1 MYLFIENLFFFVV
14 ATFFTVVVGWLWRN
28 AKPISLPKPLPG
40 WFKVWFG
47 TVQIGGIVLPLIV
60 MLLWG
65 VLWGYN
71 SVLTVLLWYFMML
84 GLQILS
90 ESVTL
95 RKFHSITWIMV
106 PYIYV
111 PYRIWQLYEGLT
123 IVGAEPE
130 LMWVQNLLLLEIV
143 LWTANYALNVSQLPR
158 LFSWPVKDNSDVNI
172 NAQAGVD

>member
-1 MYLFIENLFFFVV
+1 
-14 ATFFTVVVGWLWRN
+14 
-28 AKPISLPKPLPG
+28 
-40 WFKVWFG
+40 
-47 TVQIGGIVLPLIV
+47 
-60 MLLWG
+60 
-65 VLWGYN
+65 
-71 SVLTVLLWYFMML
+71 
-84 GLQILS
+84 
-90 ESVTL
+90 
-95 RKFHSITWIMV
+95 MV